1 MTRPRNIFPGW
12 LCYVLV
18 VIGIAVMLATVVAA
32 LNGCASLDRAVTA
45 FKGATTQPVTID
57 TAKTIDVIT
66 GTPFATIAVGL
77 LGAFAAGYFKVRQWQ
92 TEKAGN
98 EVVTSVD
105 DLLSEANRNTL
116 KSRQSPAAKRFVT
129 KARGGG

>member
-1 MTRPRNIFPGW
+1 
-12 LCYVLV
+12 LV
-18 VIGIAVMLATVVAA
+18 VIGIAVMLATVVAS

-77 LGAFAAGYFKVRQWQ
+77 LGAFAAGYFRVRQWQ
-92 TEKAGN
+92 AEKAGS

-105 DLLSEANRNTL
+105 DLLSEANKNTL

-129 KARGGG
+129 KAKGGG

>member
-18 VIGIAVMLATVVAA
+18 SVGIIAMAA
-32 LNGCASLDRAVTA
+32 SIFAGCKSLDRAVDRV
-45 FKGATTQPVTID
+45 KVATTQPDIVI
-57 TAKTIDVIT
+57 TAKSIDVIT

-129 KARGGG
+129 KAKGGG